1 MFVIGE
7 RTGQLGLTTDRQTHT
22 YKPFEFQRFG
32 RMKESSSPVEERCK
46 IQLHE
51 QFALVHSKKR
61 KKSKNN

>member
-22 YKPFEFQRFG
+22 YKTFEFQRFG

-51 QFALVHSKKR
+51 QFALVHSKKS

>member
-7 RTGQLGLTTDRQTHT
+7 RTGQLGLITDTQTHT

-32 RMKESSSPVEERCK
+32 RMKESSSPVEEERFK

-51 QFALVHSKKR
+51 QFALVHSKK
-61 KKSKNN
+61 